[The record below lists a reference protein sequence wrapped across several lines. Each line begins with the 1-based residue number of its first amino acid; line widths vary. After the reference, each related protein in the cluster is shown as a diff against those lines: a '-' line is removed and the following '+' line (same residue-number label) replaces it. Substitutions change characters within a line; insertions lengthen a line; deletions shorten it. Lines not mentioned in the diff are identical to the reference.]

1 MKILKRVAVL
11 VLCLGLL
18 GFGINYI
25 FLTTHVSVDEIESIY
40 VYHAENGARIKE
52 YNINFVEKKLYTFE
66 STDGGN
72 RNGKE
77 NDGYQGVVHVTDK
90 QLESFVSG
98 ANSCAFFNWKL
109 RYVDESLED
118 ISTSPQW
125 GVEVKY
131 KNSAMS
137 KTVGIGDYPMGF
149 EHMQKVFKQSFGLNI
164 L

>member
-1 MKILKRVAVL
+1 MKILRKVAVL
-11 VLCLGLL
+11 ILCLGLL

-40 VYHAENGARIKE
+40 VYHTENGARIKE
-52 YNINFVEKKLYTFE
+52 YNISFVEKKLYSFE

-72 RNGKE
+72 RNGE
-77 NDGYQGVVHVTDK
+77 TNDGYQGVVSVSDE
-90 QLESFVSG
+90 QLARFVSG

-109 RYVDESLED
+109 RYVDESITD
-118 ISTSPQW
+118 TSAYPQW

-137 KTVGIGDYPMGF
+137 KTVGIGAYPMRF
-149 EHMQKVFKQSFGLNI
+149 EYMQKVFKQSFGLNI